1 MDFSAPSPGDF
12 RSPGLSILYREGS
25 IGSSGKMAT
34 SAAISSRMVTLPEIQ
49 SALVRIRKS
58 IHVSPCT
65 RSETFSELTGN
76 SIFLKLENRQR
87 TGAYKE
93 RGALNKLLSLAAN
106 ERSQGV
112 IAASAGNHAQA
123 VAYHASKLGI
133 GAKIVMPLAT
143 PLIKVSATRGYGGD
157 VVLHGA
163 NYDEAF
169 DEALRLSAQDHLTFV
184 HAFDD
189 DAVIAGQ
196 GTLGLELLEQC
207 PDLEAVI
214 VPIGGGGLIGGISCA
229 LKETNPRI
237 QVIGVQPARLPSVKV
252 ALADGKPV
260 TLPSAATIADGI
272 AVRRAGERT
281 LPLIQKYVDDV
292 VTVEEEEIA
301 NAVLLLLEREKVLAE
316 GAGAAALAALVNR
329 RIPTIKDH
337 AAKKIAI
344 VVSGGNIDVTLLA
357 RIIERGL
364 VKDGR
369 LVRLR
374 VHLPDYPGALHR
386 LTGILAQ
393 HRANIVETSYDRAY
407 HNVNLGDTAIDIT
420 METRGP
426 DHIAELI
433 SALSANGY
441 THERIL

>member
-1 MDFSAPSPGDF
+1 MVN
-12 RSPGLSILYREGS
+12 LSD
-25 IGSSGKMAT
+25 
-34 SAAISSRMVTLPEIQ
+34 IQ
-49 SALVRIRKS
+49 SALARVRKS

-65 RSETFSELTGN
+65 RSETFSTLTGHALY
-76 SIFLKLENRQR
+76 LKLENRQR

-93 RGALNKLLSLAAN
+93 RGALNKLLSLSDE
-106 ERSQGV
+106 ERAGGV

-123 VAYHASKLGI
+123 VAYHASNLGI
-133 GAKIVMPLAT
+133 RARIVMPLPT
-143 PLIKVSATRGYGGD
+143 PLIKVSATRGYGAD
-157 VVLHGA
+157 VVLHGS
-163 NYDEAF
+163 NYDEAYE
-169 DEALRLSAQDHLTFV
+169 EALRLSAQDHLTFV

-196 GTLGLELLEQC
+196 GTLGLELLEQY
-207 PDLEAVI
+207 PDLDCVV
-214 VPIGGGGLIGGISCA
+214 VPIGGGGLIGGIGCA

-237 QVIGVQPARLPSVKV
+237 HVVGVQPARIPSVK
-252 ALADGKPV
+252 LARTEGKAV
-260 TLPSAATIADGI
+260 TLPSAVTIADGI
-272 AVRRAGERT
+272 AVRRVGERT
-281 LPLIQKYVDDV
+281 LPLVQKYVDDI

-301 NAVLLLLEREKVLAE
+301 NAVLLLLEREKMLAE

-329 RIPTIKDH
+329 RISLLRETTG
-337 AAKKIAI
+337 KKVIA

-386 LTGILAQ
+386 LTGVLAQ

-407 HNVNLGDTAIDIT
+407 HNVNLGDTAIDVT

>member
-1 MDFSAPSPGDF
+1 MVN
-12 RSPGLSILYREGS
+12 LSH
-25 IGSSGKMAT
+25 
-34 SAAISSRMVTLPEIQ
+34 IQ
-49 SALVRIRKS
+49 SALVRVRKS

-76 SIFLKLENRQR
+76 SIYLKLENRQR

-93 RGALNKLLSLAAN
+93 RGALNKLLSLTAE

-123 VAYHASKLGI
+123 VAYHASNLGI
-133 GAKIVMPLAT
+133 RARIVMPLAT

-163 NYDEAF
+163 NYDEAYE
-169 DEALRLSAQDHLTFV
+169 EAMRLGAQDRLTFV
-184 HAFDD
+184 HAFNDD
-189 DAVIAGQ
+189 EVIAGQ
-196 GTLGLELLEQC
+196 GTLGLELLEQH
-207 PDLEAVI
+207 PDLELVV
-214 VPIGGGGLIGGISCA
+214 VPVGGGGLIGGIGCA

-237 QVIGVQPARLPSVKV
+237 QVVGVQPARLPSVKV
-252 ALADGKPV
+252 ALSEGKPV
-260 TLPSAATIADGI
+260 TLPSAVTIADGI
-272 AVRRAGERT
+272 AVRRTGELT
-281 LPLIQKYVDDV
+281 LPLIQKYVDDI

-301 NAVLLLLEREKVLAE
+301 NAVLLLLEREKTLAE
-316 GAGAAALAALVNR
+316 GAGAAAVAALVNR
-329 RIPTIKDH
+329 CIPTIRDSMTPDSMIGDKTG
-337 AAKKIAI
+337 KKVIAI
-344 VVSGGNIDVTLLA
+344 VSGGNIDVTLLA

-433 SALSANGY
+433 SALGANGY
-441 THERIL
+441 THEKIL